1 VLQGKEG
8 KGDICCTQQPLG
20 SGHTQQKPTKGTT
33 QAPGAH
39 SQQTPQP
46 LKRDCGGSAQA
57 LGCGQI
63 QTNTVRTTYL
73 HRKLQRSSSSI
84 VRYKEKKK
92 KKKKQLHRAHA
103 TTSQRTAGYR
113 KVATD

>member
-1 VLQGKEG
+1 VLQGKER
-8 KGDICCTQQPLG
+8 KGDIRCTQQPLG

-63 QTNTVRTTYL
+63 QTNTGRTTYL
-73 HRKLQRSSSSI
+73 HYKLQRSSSSI
-84 VRYKEKKK
+84 
-92 KKKKQLHRAHA
+92 QHLQALHSC
-103 TTSQRTAGYR
+103 SQAA
-113 KVATD
+113 KHLVI